1 MKNSKYQTV
10 FAVLMIALLMSSC
23 AAIGDI
29 FKAGM
34 GFGIIIVVII
44 IIVIVAIVSRVSKK

>member
-1 MKNSKYQTV
+1 MKKYNGILLASLLMV
-10 FAVLMIALLMSSC
+10 AVTMSSC

-34 GFGIIIVVII
+34 WVGIIIVVA
-44 IIVIVAIVSRVSKK
+44 VIALIFWLVGRSK